1 MVGLIFSSTIYL
13 DGKCELESNCITGPR
28 MTIPVV
34 ELKGETHH

>member
-13 DGKCELESNCITGPR
+13 DGKCELESNFQPR